1 MKKMK
6 SFSCNWQNVSL
17 LYFLFFATLVHLG
30 YYAIRAETQSLVIFS
45 LAFLFVYLIEKNMVI
60 VLGIS
65 LVFTDLLYLI
75 QRMPE
80 GFTSEKECSIDDPS
94 CNETFVANPN
104 KKTLEKGNKPIKDME
119 NEREKERKR
128 IKEKE
133 RKNTKERKSMIDPM
147 TNREGMNAVNPLVN
161 AYETIGKDTD
171 ETESFGQDS
180 LEGRELS
187 LVQEDSKKMKSVLD
201 KIKENPEIVDSIKTL
216 NGIDIHELNK
226 LINNLNSVVDSFNE
240 MD

>member
-6 SFSCNWQNVSL
+6 SFSGKCQNVSL

-30 YYAIRAETQSLVIFS
+30 YFALKAETQSLVIFS
-45 LAFLFVYLIEKNMVI
+45 LAFVFVYLIEKNMVI

-65 LVFTDLLYLI
+65 LIFTDLLYII

-80 GFTSEKECSIDDPS
+80 GFTSKDSSYNDLSYNDAS
-94 CNETFVANPN
+94 NN
-104 KKTLEKGNKPIKDME
+104 KVEAMTTQQKKR
-119 NEREKERKR
+119 EREKEK
-128 IKEKE
+128 
-133 RKNTKERKSMIDPM
+133 KNAKERKSSIEAM
-147 TNREGMNAVNPLVN
+147 GAVNPLVE
-161 AYETIGKDTD
+161 ASETIGRDSTSK
-171 ETESFGQDS
+171 EPFGEDP
-180 LEGRELS
+180 LEGRDLS
-187 LVQEDSKKMKSVLD
+187 LVKEDSKKMKSVLD

-226 LINNLNSVVDSFNE
+226 LINNLNSAVDSFNA